1 MTTFND
7 KLSIMQSLWSGM
19 YLRWV
24 VDPEPRVV
32 ARLRLKEI
40 IDRNKIAR
48 LHVGKLRCQLRE
60 LIERAERFG
69 LVLHQDVDTG
79 GDDEREKNYGSMSAF
94 GIFKEDLK

>member
-1 MTTFND
+1 MT
-7 KLSIMQSLWSGM
+7 QSLWYGM

-48 LHVGKLRCQLRE
+48 INVGKLRRQLRE
-60 LIERAERFG
+60 LIERAELFG
-69 LVLHQDVDTG
+69 VVLHQDVDTG
-79 GDDEREKNYGSMSAF
+79 GGCGDGREKNYGTKSAC
-94 GIFKEDLK
+94 GIVKEDLN